1 MKTHT
6 SEVNEVW
13 GLQDILFQ
21 ITWLLLV
28 VHIESFEFGSERPEL
43 GDPHLVIFPQIN
55 KEWMLRI
62 LKYVA
67 LMN

>member
-6 SEVNEVW
+6 SEVSQVW

-21 ITWLLLV
+21 ITWLLLAGN
-28 VHIESFEFGSERPEL
+28 IEFFEVGSERPEL
-43 GDPHLVIFPQIN
+43 GDRHLVIFPQIN
-55 KEWMLRI
+55 EEWTLCI